1 MVHWKK
7 VAVLCMVL
15 SLLLTTPV
23 LGSSGGDSDAGA
35 ANKTEQAGEAAAES
49 SDKSA
54 TEEAAGEAAAEASDK
69 AATEKAAAEAS
80 DKGAADAAGEAAT
93 EADKAEAGGEKKAEV
108 IPYWTEDSPAMASI
122 VDYVKSLTD
131 ENSDEFV
138 PEEERVA
145 VFDMD
150 GTLYGEL
157 FPTYFD
163 QCLLMYRLL
172 HDDTY
177 QASEEDREF
186 AQALETAL
194 LHGEKEPDS
203 PRSTAQMAAESFK
216 GFTVDQYRDYVRKF
230 MSQPA
235 VGFENMTYGEGF
247 YEPMAALVQY
257 LAEHGF
263 RVYICSGA
271 ERSLARELSE
281 DKLGKWI
288 PPYQVIGSTFSLT
301 ATGKGDTA
309 DRDYTY
315 TSDDQVLLEG
325 NMTYKN
331 LKWGKIVNIVDEIGI
346 VPQLAFGN
354 SSGDFSM
361 AQYTVQ
367 NGGKAYMLLCDDT
380 ERDYGNVEK
389 AASFE
394 QKCKELGFKTVS
406 MKNEFKTIYGE
417 NVKKTSYLP
426 SEETGTE
433 ETGKEGTAA
442 PAEEAA
448 PAATGAS
455 AEEAAP
461 ASTAAPAEEESPQEE
476 QEEELQPAA

>member
-1 MVHWKK
+1 M
-7 VAVLCMVL
+7 
-15 SLLLTTPV
+15 
-23 LGSSGGDSDAGA
+23 
-35 ANKTEQAGEAAAES
+35 
-49 SDKSA
+49 DKSA
-54 TEEAAGEAAAEASDK
+54 TKEAAGEAADK
-69 AATEKAAAEAS
+69 AATEEAAAETTEKAAEEAA
-80 DKGAADAAGEAAT
+80 DKAATDAAGEAAT
-93 EADKAEAGGEKKAEV
+93 EAADEEKAAET

-131 ENSDEFV
+131 ETSDEFV

-177 QASEEDREF
+177 QASAEDREF

-194 LHGEKEPDS
+194 LHGEEEPDS

-216 GFTVDQYRDYVRKF
+216 GYTVEQYRDYVRKF

-263 RVYICSGA
+263 RVYICSGT

-288 PPYQVIGSTFSLT
+288 PPYQVIGSSFSLT

-380 ERDYGNVEK
+380 ERDYGDVEK

-406 MKNEFKTIYGE
+406 MKNEFETIYGE

-426 SEETGTE
+426 AEETSTE

-448 PAATGAS
+448 PASTAAP

-461 ASTAAPAEEESPQEE
+461 ASTAAPAEEEVPE
-476 QEEELQPAA
+476 EEELKPAA

>member
-1 MVHWKK
+1 M
-7 VAVLCMVL
+7 C
-15 SLLLTTPV
+15 SLIR
-23 LGSSGGDSDAGA
+23 
-35 ANKTEQAGEAAAES
+35 TEQAGEAAAES

-54 TEEAAGEAAAEASDK
+54 TEEAAGEAADKAAAEKAAAEASDK
-69 AATEKAAAEAS
+69 DVTEKAAAEAS
-80 DKGAADAAGEAAT
+80 DKDAADAAGEAST
-93 EADKAEAGGEKKAEV
+93 EAAGADAGEEKKAEV

-122 VDYVKSLTD
+122 IDYVKSLTD

-177 QASEEDREF
+177 QASAEDREF

-216 GFTVDQYRDYVRKF
+216 GYTVEQYRDYVRKF

-263 RVYICSGA
+263 RVYICSGT

-288 PPYQVIGSTFSLT
+288 PPYQVIGSSFSLT

-331 LKWGKIVNIVDEIGI
+331 LKWGKIVNTQFHAKCDVLGYCPEKHWCGKY
-346 VPQLAFGN
+346 PP
-354 SSGDFSM
+354 SSE
-361 AQYTVQ
+361 TPLV
-367 NGGKAYMLLCDDT
+367 LET
-380 ERDYGNVEK
+380 
-389 AASFE
+389 
-394 QKCKELGFKTVS
+394 FKTFPEAKAIIHGHCKDVTYS
-406 MKNEFKTIYGE
+406 PNLLDYLSKEYLAYGQWGELFKISPLLEKFGCAIMKLHGEIVIGESFDQALSRYREMYEKT
-417 NVKKTSYLP
+417 L
-426 SEETGTE
+426 
-433 ETGKEGTAA
+433 
-442 PAEEAA
+442 
-448 PAATGAS
+448 
-455 AEEAAP
+455 
-461 ASTAAPAEEESPQEE
+461 
-476 QEEELQPAA
+476 

>member
-1 MVHWKK
+1 
-7 VAVLCMVL
+7 
-15 SLLLTTPV
+15 
-23 LGSSGGDSDAGA
+23 
-35 ANKTEQAGEAAAES
+35 
-49 SDKSA
+49 
-54 TEEAAGEAAAEASDK
+54 
-69 AATEKAAAEAS
+69 
-80 DKGAADAAGEAAT
+80 
-93 EADKAEAGGEKKAEV
+93 
-108 IPYWTEDSPAMASI
+108 MASI

-131 ENSDEFV
+131 ETSDEFV

-177 QASEEDREF
+177 QASAEDREF

-216 GFTVDQYRDYVRKF
+216 GYTVEQYRDYVRKF

-263 RVYICSGA
+263 RVYICSGT

-288 PPYQVIGSTFSLT
+288 PPYQVIGSSFSLT

>member
-1 MVHWKK
+1 
-7 VAVLCMVL
+7 
-15 SLLLTTPV
+15 
-23 LGSSGGDSDAGA
+23 
-35 ANKTEQAGEAAAES
+35 
-49 SDKSA
+49 
-54 TEEAAGEAAAEASDK
+54 
-69 AATEKAAAEAS
+69 
-80 DKGAADAAGEAAT
+80 
-93 EADKAEAGGEKKAEV
+93 
-108 IPYWTEDSPAMASI
+108 MASI

-131 ENSDEFV
+131 ETSDEFV

-177 QASEEDREF
+177 QASAEDREF

-194 LHGEKEPDS
+194 LHGEEEPDS

-216 GFTVDQYRDYVRKF
+216 GYTVEQYRDYVRKF

-263 RVYICSGA
+263 RVYICSGT

-288 PPYQVIGSTFSLT
+288 PPYQVIGSSFSLT

-406 MKNEFKTIYGE
+406 MKNEFKTIYGV

-426 SEETGTE
+426 SEETSTE

>member
-1 MVHWKK
+1 
-7 VAVLCMVL
+7 
-15 SLLLTTPV
+15 
-23 LGSSGGDSDAGA
+23 
-35 ANKTEQAGEAAAES
+35 
-49 SDKSA
+49 
-54 TEEAAGEAAAEASDK
+54 
-69 AATEKAAAEAS
+69 
-80 DKGAADAAGEAAT
+80 
-93 EADKAEAGGEKKAEV
+93 
-108 IPYWTEDSPAMASI
+108 MASI
-122 VDYVKSLTD
+122 IAYVNSLID
-131 ENSDEFV
+131 ETSDEFV
-138 PEEERVA
+138 PEAERVA

-177 QASEEDREF
+177 QASAEDREF
-186 AQALETAL
+186 ARALETAL
-194 LHGEKEPDS
+194 LHGEGEPDS

-216 GFTVDQYRDYVRKF
+216 GYTVEEYRDYVRKF
-230 MSQPA
+230 MSQPV

-263 RVYICSGA
+263 RVYICSGT
-271 ERSLARELSE
+271 ERSLARELAE

-288 PPYQVIGSTFSLT
+288 PPYQVIGTSYSLT

-315 TSDDQVLLEG
+315 TPDDQVLLEG

-331 LKWGKIVNIVDEIGI
+331 LKWGKIVNIVEEIGI
-346 VPQLAFGN
+346 IPQLAFGN

-380 ERDYGNVEK
+380 ERDYGNLEK

-394 QKCKELGFKTVS
+394 RKCKNLGFITVS

-417 NVKKTSYLP
+417 NVRKTSYLP
-426 SEETGTE
+426 SAETSTE
-433 ETGKEGTAA
+433 EAAPAATDA

-448 PAATGAS
+448 PA
-455 AEEAAP
+455 
-461 ASTAAPAEEESPQEE
+461 STEAPAEEEVP
-476 QEEELQPAA
+476 QEEELRPAA

>member
-1 MVHWKK
+1 M
-7 VAVLCMVL
+7 
-15 SLLLTTPV
+15 
-23 LGSSGGDSDAGA
+23 
-35 ANKTEQAGEAAAES
+35 E
-49 SDKSA
+49 
-54 TEEAAGEAAAEASDK
+54 
-69 AATEKAAAEAS
+69 
-80 DKGAADAAGEAAT
+80 
-93 EADKAEAGGEKKAEV
+93 
-108 IPYWTEDSPAMASI
+108 
-122 VDYVKSLTD
+122 
-131 ENSDEFV
+131 
-138 PEEERVA
+138 
-145 VFDMD
+145 
-150 GTLYGEL
+150 
-157 FPTYFD
+157 
-163 QCLLMYRLL
+163 
-172 HDDTY
+172 
-177 QASEEDREF
+177 
-186 AQALETAL
+186 
-194 LHGEKEPDS
+194 
-203 PRSTAQMAAESFK
+203 
-216 GFTVDQYRDYVRKF
+216 QYRDYVRKF

-263 RVYICSGA
+263 RVYICSGT

-288 PPYQVIGSTFSLT
+288 PPYQVIGSSFSLT

-361 AQYTVQ
+361 AQYIVQ

-394 QKCKELGFKTVS
+394 QKCKELGNLRRKRQKDF
-406 MKNEFKTIYGE
+406 
-417 NVKKTSYLP
+417 L
-426 SEETGTE
+426 
-433 ETGKEGTAA
+433 
-442 PAEEAA
+442 
-448 PAATGAS
+448 S
-455 AEEAAP
+455 ALRGNRHRGNRQRGNRCTRRRGRTCCNRCVCGGSRTCIHSRAGGGSSSRIHSSACRGR
-461 ASTAAPAEEESPQEE
+461 SS
-476 QEEELQPAA
+476 